1 MWTETA
7 RKKYERKTERYASDV
22 TDEEWALIEVALPG
36 RWLLGRPRTTDL
48 REVVNA
54 IFYLLRTGCQWRQ
67 LPKDF
72 PPYSTVHGYL
82 SAWRKDGT
90 WQRLHFALYQQAR
103 EAAAREASPTAGVID
118 SQSVKT
124 TESGGISGFDA
135 GKKVKGRK
143 RHILVDTLGLLLV
156 AIVHAANIQ
165 DRDGAVRVFQAMGK
179 LFPWLN
185 TVFADAAYAGDKLR
199 DNLHA
204 LGDWKLEIVKRPDG
218 AKGFEFLPKRWL
230 VERTLAWISRNRRMA
245 KDFETLTE
253 NATTYIYVAMIMLM
267 TRRLAR
273 A

>member
-1 MWTETA
+1 M
-7 RKKYERKTERYASDV
+7 
-22 TDEEWALIEVALPG
+22 
-36 RWLLGRPRTTDL
+36 
-48 REVVNA
+48 
-54 IFYLLRTGCQWRQ
+54 
-67 LPKDF
+67 
-72 PPYSTVHGYL
+72 
-82 SAWRKDGT
+82 
-90 WQRLHFALYQQAR
+90 
-103 EAAAREASPTAGVID
+103 
-118 SQSVKT
+118 
-124 TESGGISGFDA
+124 
-135 GKKVKGRK
+135 
-143 RHILVDTLGLLLV
+143 

-199 DNLHA
+199 DNLRA
-204 LGDWKLEIVKRPDG
+204 LGDWKLEIIKRPDG
-218 AKGFEFLPKRWL
+218 AKGFEVLPKRWV